1 MYPILLQLGPVTI
14 FSLWVMV
21 GIGFFIALLI
31 LNKLIKKARLKYAF
45 LADHSLSIFLGG
57 LVLSR
62 IFFVVRNYE
71 IFFTDLSVNSILQ
84 VFYIWDKGL
93 SVWGAILGILLSIV
107 YFAKKEN
114 ESIERW
120 LDVISVS
127 ILGAMS
133 FSHIGAFLDG
143 RHYGNE
149 TNLPWGVVI
158 ENSIYAVPI
167 HPAQIYAAIYCG
179 ILTIVLMKLFNHKIG
194 KVDGNISIVALTAYS
209 ACRFLEEFLRGDESN
224 IFLYMREAQIYALLG
239 LIIGGI
245 LLFVRHKKK
254 TTAKQSTPNPSP

>member
-1 MYPILLQLGPVTI
+1 MYPILLQLGPITI

-21 GIGFFIALLI
+21 GIGFFTALLI
-31 LNKLIKKARLKYAF
+31 VNKLVKKARLKLSF

-57 LVLSR
+57 LILSR

-71 IFFTDLSVNSILQ
+71 IFFTDLSLNSILQ
-84 VFYIWDKGL
+84 IFYIWDKGL
-93 SVWGAILGILLSIV
+93 SVWGAILGILLTLI
-107 YFAKKEN
+107 YFAKKES
-114 ESIERW
+114 ESIGRW
-120 LDVISVS
+120 LDVVSVS

-149 TNLPWGVVI
+149 TNLPWGVII

-167 HPAQIYAAIYCG
+167 HPTQIYAAIYTA
-179 ILTIVLMKLFNHKIG
+179 ILTIVLMKLFNYRIG
-194 KVDGNISIVALTAYS
+194 KIDGNISIIALTAYS

-224 IFLYMREAQIYALLG
+224 IVIGMREAQIYALLG
-239 LIIGGI
+239 LIVGGI
-245 LLFVRHKKK
+245 LLFVHHKKR
-254 TTAKQSTPNPSP
+254 TAAPQSTPNQS

>member
-1 MYPILLQLGPVTI
+1 MYPILLQLGPITI

-21 GIGFFIALLI
+21 GIGFFTALLI
-31 LNKLIKKARLKYAF
+31 LNKLVKKARLKLSF

-71 IFFTDLSVNSILQ
+71 IFFTDLSLNSILQ

-93 SVWGAILGILLSIV
+93 SVWGAILGILLSVV

-114 ESIERW
+114 ETIERW
-120 LDVISVS
+120 IDVVCVS

-133 FSHIGAFLDG
+133 FSHLGAFLDG

-149 TNLPWGVVI
+149 TALPWGVII
-158 ENSIYAVPI
+158 ENSIFAVPI
-167 HPAQIYAAIYCG
+167 HPVQVYAAIYTG
-179 ILTIVLMKLFNHKIG
+179 ILTVVLMKLFNHRIG
-194 KVDGNISIVALTAYS
+194 KIDGNISIIALTAYS

-224 IFLYMREAQIYALLG
+224 IFIGMREAQIYALLG
-239 LIIGGI
+239 VIIGGI

-254 TTAKQSTPNPSP
+254 KTANQPNPNPS